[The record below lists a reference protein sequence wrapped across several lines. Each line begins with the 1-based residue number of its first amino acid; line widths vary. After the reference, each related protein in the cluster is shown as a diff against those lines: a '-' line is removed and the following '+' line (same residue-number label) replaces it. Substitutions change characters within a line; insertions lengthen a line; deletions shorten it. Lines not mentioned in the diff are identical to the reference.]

1 MPSRKSKRSRNQTS
15 TEEEATTGLCCQNV
29 NCYTL
34 HNGIQFCSQIGLVNM
49 EGSDY
54 ASKSYWDQR
63 YAEGKIEHEWYY
75 SYELLEPIVQDCRK
89 WESSDRVL
97 EVGCGD
103 KPLIQGFLGLGLA
116 PENLAGIDYAKSVI
130 DLLKAQQEADKY
142 PKLIQLEDMD
152 GCNMRYDDESFDFI
166 CEKGTM
172 DAILSDKQ
180 PRRGV
185 RNSVKLISEII
196 RVMKANGTFL
206 LVSHI
211 EVDSDEFDVLMNE
224 ILMPSLASKE
234 GVHWKIE
241 AHVVNSGNEEDE
253 DEQPRK
259 RSKRAAEDIENKYG
273 TVYLIQSIPRKMT
286 RHSSGSGEVSFEI
299 KTYDE

>member
-1 MPSRKSKRSRNQTS
+1 
-15 TEEEATTGLCCQNV
+15 
-29 NCYTL
+29 
-34 HNGIQFCSQIGLVNM
+34 M

-54 ASKSYWDQR
+54 ASQTYWDQR

-103 KPLIQGFLGLGLA
+103 KPLIQGFLGLGLS

-130 DLLKAQQEADKY
+130 DLLKAQQEANKY
-142 PKLIQLEDMD
+142 PKTIQLEDMD

-185 RNSVKLISEII
+185 RNGVKLISEIV

-211 EVDSDEFDVLMNE
+211 EVESEEFDVLMNE

-241 AHVVNSGNEEDE
+241 AHVVNSGNEEEE

-259 RSKRAAEDIENKYG
+259 RSKRAAEDIKNKYG
-273 TVYLIQSIPRKMT
+273 TVYLIHSIPRKMT